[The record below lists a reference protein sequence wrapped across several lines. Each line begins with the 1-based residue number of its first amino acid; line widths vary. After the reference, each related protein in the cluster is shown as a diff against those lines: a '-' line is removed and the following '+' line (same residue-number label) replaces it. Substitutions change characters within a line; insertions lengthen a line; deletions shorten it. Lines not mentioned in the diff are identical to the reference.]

1 MGSSTLTNMK
11 MALEKLCLS
20 ITLIIGFLSATT
32 LAEERNAKLLSLFNI
47 VTFPND
53 PCDADTKNGTCYTTE
68 ECSNKGG
75 TNDGSCASGYGV
87 CCTFSL
93 SCGSTIAEN
102 NTYWESGGS
111 EVGSCGVT
119 ICPCSTNICK
129 LRLDFDTFVITGPS
143 TLTTAVVGVIAGV
156 ADSLTGVTHSGATQC
171 ATDTFSV
178 SSPGGTS
185 PPSICGTNSGEHM
198 YVDSSDQCNELS
210 MLLGTTA
217 VGTTLATRSWTIRV
231 TQLECG
237 SDNLP
242 PSGCTQYFFGSDTG
256 TVSTYNY
263 DGGFHLANQN
273 QVQCIRRE
281 KGNCK
286 ICYAAVAYN
295 DFALSG
301 GTDFKFMTKSCCSY
315 GIDGVAG
322 YYDCVIIDGISSKS
336 GKLLGKTVDNF
347 CGLAG
352 LATKSTVVVT
362 ANAAVADKMATLCT
376 KRQPFRLQFQSDNFE
391 NSADEVSKGKLT
403 QIGYNLAYTMSTC

>member
-171 ATDTFSV
+171 
-178 SSPGGTS
+178 
-185 PPSICGTNSGEHM
+185 
-198 YVDSSDQCNELS
+198 
-210 MLLGTTA
+210 
-217 VGTTLATRSWTIRV
+217 
-231 TQLECG
+231 
-237 SDNLP
+237 
-242 PSGCTQYFFGSDTG
+242 
-256 TVSTYNY
+256 
-263 DGGFHLANQN
+263 
-273 QVQCIRRE
+273 IRRE

-403 QIGYNLAYTMSTC
+403 

>member
-1 MGSSTLTNMK
+1 MG
-11 MALEKLCLS
+11 
-20 ITLIIGFLSATT
+20 
-32 LAEERNAKLLSLFNI
+32 
-47 VTFPND
+47 
-53 PCDADTKNGTCYTTE
+53 
-68 ECSNKGG
+68 
-75 TNDGSCASGYGV
+75 
-87 CCTFSL
+87 
-93 SCGSTIAEN
+93 
-102 NTYWESGGS
+102 
-111 EVGSCGVT
+111 
-119 ICPCSTNICK
+119 
-129 LRLDFDTFVITGPS
+129 
-143 TLTTAVVGVIAGV
+143 
-156 ADSLTGVTHSGATQC
+156 
-171 ATDTFSV
+171 
-178 SSPGGTS
+178 
-185 PPSICGTNSGEHM
+185 
-198 YVDSSDQCNELS
+198 
-210 MLLGTTA
+210 
-217 VGTTLATRSWTIRV
+217 
-231 TQLECG
+231 
-237 SDNLP
+237 
-242 PSGCTQYFFGSDTG
+242 FGSDTG

-301 GTDFKFMTKSCCSY
+301 GTDFKFMT
-315 GIDGVAG
+315 
-322 YYDCVIIDGISSKS
+322 KS

>member
-1 MGSSTLTNMK
+1 
-11 MALEKLCLS
+11 MALEKLCFS

-32 LAEERNAKLLSLFNI
+32 LAVERNERLLSLFNI

-111 EVGSCGVT
+111 ETGSCGVT
-119 ICPCSTNICK
+119 ICPCSDNICR
-129 LRLDFDTFVITGPS
+129 LRLDFDSFTIAGPS
-143 TLTTAVVGVIAGV
+143 TLTVTTVNVINGQVVNGGTA
-156 ADSLTGVTHSGATQC
+156 THSGATQC
-171 ATDTFSV
+171 ATDVFSV
-178 SSPGGTS
+178 SNPGGASS
-185 PPSICGTNSGEHM
+185 PPTICGSNSNEHM

-217 VGTTLATRSWTIRV
+217 VGTTLPTRSWTIRV
-231 TQLECG
+231 TQIECG

-242 PSGCTQYFFGSDTG
+242 PAGCTQYFFGSDTG
-256 TVSTYNY
+256 TVNTYNY
-263 DGGFHLANQN
+263 DGGFHLAAQN

-286 ICYAAVAYN
+286 ICYAATS
-295 DFALSG
+295 L
-301 GTDFKFMTKSCCSY
+301 TDFSVSGNAISMQFDKDSCCSY
-315 GIDGVAG
+315 GSDGIAG
-322 YYDCVIIDGISSKS
+322 YYDCVIIDGLSNTS
-336 GKLLGKTVDNF
+336 GKLLSKTLNNL
-347 CGLAG
+347 CGLGG
-352 LATKSTVVVT
+352 LASADQKVSTS
-362 ANAAVADKMATLCT
+362 AAGAMSAKTLCT
-376 KRQPFRLQFQSDNFE
+376 KRQPFRLTFQSDDFE
-391 NSADEVSKGKLT
+391 NSANEVAKANP
-403 QIGYNLAYTMSTC
+403 QIGYQLAYTMSTC

>member
-1 MGSSTLTNMK
+1 MK
-11 MALEKLCLS
+11 MAWEKLCLS

-32 LAEERNAKLLSLFNI
+32 LAEERKERLLSLFNI

-129 LRLDFDTFVITGPS
+129 LRLDFDSFTIAGPS
-143 TLTTAVVGVIAGV
+143 TLTVTSVLLLNGQVVNEGTA
-156 ADSLTGVTHSGATQC
+156 THSGATQC
-171 ATDTFSV
+171 ATDVFSV
-178 SSPGGTS
+178 SNPGGVA
-185 PPSICGTNSGEHM
+185 PPTICGSNSNEHM

-217 VGTTLATRSWTIRV
+217 VGTTLPTRSWTIRV
-231 TQLECG
+231 TQIECG

-242 PSGCTQYFFGSDTG
+242 PAGCTQYFFGSDTG
-256 TVSTYNY
+256 TVNTYNY
-263 DGGFHLANQN
+263 NGGFHLASQN

-286 ICYAAVAYN
+286 ICYAAT
-295 DFALSG
+295 AL
-301 GTDFKFMTKSCCSY
+301 TDFSVSGSAIAAKFTQPCCSY
-315 GIDGVAG
+315 GADGVAG
-322 YYDCVIIDGISSKS
+322 YYDCVIIDGISTTG
-336 GKLLGKTVDNF
+336 GKLLGKTFNNV
-347 CGLAG
+347 CGLGG
-352 LATKSTVVVT
+352 LGTKAEAIT
-362 ANAAVADKMATLCT
+362 ANTQKTLCT
-376 KRQPFRLQFQSDNFE
+376 KRQPFKLTFQSDDFE
-391 NSADEVSKGKLT
+391 NAENEVQKANP
-403 QIGYNLAYTMSTC
+403 QIGYKLAYTMSTTGC

>member
-1 MGSSTLTNMK
+1 MK
-11 MALEKLCLS
+11 MAWKKLCLS
-20 ITLIIGFLSATT
+20 ITLTAFLSAT
-32 LAEERNAKLLSLFNI
+32 LAVERNERLFSLFNI

-129 LRLDFDTFVITGPS
+129 LRLDFDSFTITGPS
-143 TLTTAVVGVIAGV
+143 TLTTPVVGVIAGV
-156 ADSLTGVTHSGATQC
+156 ADSLMPASHSGATQC

-185 PPSICGTNSGEHM
+185 PPSICGTNTGEHM

-263 DGGFHLANQN
+263 AGGFHLANQN

-286 ICYAAVAYN
+286 ICYTAVAYN
-295 DFALSG
+295 DFSVSG

-315 GIDGVAG
+315 GANGSAG
-322 YYDCVIIDGISSKS
+322 YYDCVIIDGISSTK
-336 GKLLGKTVDNF
+336 GKLLLPGNNF

-352 LATKSTVVVT
+352 LATKTTVVIT
-362 ANAAVADKMATLCT
+362 ANAAIADKMATLCT

-391 NSADEVSKGKLT
+391 DAENEVAKSLT